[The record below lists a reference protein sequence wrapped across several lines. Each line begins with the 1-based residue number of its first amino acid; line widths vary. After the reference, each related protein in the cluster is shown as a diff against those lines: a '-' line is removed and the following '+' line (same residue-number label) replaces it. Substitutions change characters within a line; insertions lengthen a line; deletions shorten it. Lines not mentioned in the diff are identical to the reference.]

1 MRALNIFISF
11 LLLINCGTSVAQELA
26 IEHKLK
32 KLSYVV
38 RGKNPSAAEYVDV
51 VEKLKS
57 MPVEKVL
64 ELKLDEYLKSKEFGM
79 KFANKVS
86 DTFRMDQA
94 PISYNF
100 TSDYSKY
107 SGVPLSPE
115 YGSYK
120 YGYSAFHLLVR
131 EILETNSPWTDI
143 LNRKNYFVFYSK
155 NESDFGLQQ
164 LLFYSGL
171 QPKLKEFDMLPIS
184 ELTDTS
190 LDKTYNSDA
199 ENFTGVRISFP
210 GDDKRIAGALTT
222 PSFLSRYV
230 TTGVNSN
237 RRRAAAVFRTF
248 LCKDMVA
255 SIPVPKEGVDE
266 NKKLA
271 LAGEG
276 QYTENDLVNHTK
288 MTQIHGT
295 NVDCQ
300 HCHKQLDPLGDLF
313 NLSPNRLN
321 AKASIGALNYYNEDG
336 EFSKHTVDGIG
347 NLGSVLTT
355 EKDYFS
361 CQVRHFWKWIYGEN
375 SILTPSQ
382 EIELVKAFKDV
393 NQKPQDFIKHLVM
406 KKDFYTPVQY
416 TESQLATVSAYKT
429 LKKCQGCH
437 NQQNENFEV
446 QNLDWYALISNK
458 KNEDRSDW
466 MRRVKTE
473 LHKGKMPPKEGKRDF
488 TDAEI
493 TRLNNWL
500 SQGAPDFEGK

>member
-1 MRALNIFISF
+1 MRTFNFAI
-11 LLLINCGTSVAQELA
+11 LLLLVMNCTASYAQEMA
-26 IEHKLK
+26 VESKLK
-32 KLSYVV
+32 KLSFVL
-38 RGKNPSAAEYVDV
+38 RGKNPSAAEYSDV
-51 VEKLKS
+51 AEKAKS
-57 MPVEKVL
+57 EPVEKVL
-64 ELKLDEYLKSKEFGM
+64 EAKLDEYLKSKDFAM
-79 KFANKVS
+79 KFSNKVS

-94 PISYNF
+94 PLSYNF
-100 TSDYSKY
+100 SADYAQY
-107 SGVPLSPE
+107 SGIPLSPQF
-115 YGSYK
+115 GSYK

-131 EILETNSPWTDI
+131 EILETNSSWTDI
-143 LNRKNYFVFYSK
+143 LSRKNYFILYRK
-155 NESDFGLQQ
+155 KDSDFGLQQ

-171 QPKLKEFDMLPIS
+171 QPKLKEYDTIPTTD
-184 ELTDTS
+184 LTETGIENS
-190 LDKTYNSDA
+190 YSSDA

-210 GDDKRIAGALTT
+210 ADDKRLAGALTT
-222 PSFLSRYV
+222 PSFLARYA

-276 QYTENDLVNHTK
+276 QYTETDLVNHAK

-300 HCHKQLDPLGDLF
+300 HCHKQLDPLGNLF
-313 NLSPNRLN
+313 NFSPNRLN
-321 AKASIGALNYYNEDG
+321 SKATAGALNYYNEDG
-336 EFSKHTVDGIG
+336 EFVKTPVDGIG
-347 NLGSVLTT
+347 NLGSVLTA

-375 SILTPSQ
+375 SVLTPAQ
-382 EIELVKAFKDV
+382 EIDLVKTFKAV
-393 NQKPQDFIKHLVM
+393 KQKPQDFIKQLVL
-406 KKDFYTPVQY
+406 KKDFYTPAQY
-416 TESQLATVSAYKT
+416 TEAQLATVSAYKT

-437 NQQNENFEV
+437 NQQIENFEV
-446 QNLDWYALISNK
+446 QNLDWYSLIGNK
-458 KNEDRSDW
+458 QNADRSDW
-466 MRRVKTE
+466 VKRVKTE
-473 LHKGKMPPKEGKRDF
+473 LQKGKMPPKDGKKDF
-488 TDAEI
+488 TDGEM